1 MFKFSLNYCFLVKWV
16 SSGSWKFYIF
26 CSVLKSSKVWKFL
39 EKSFLCL
46 CIIHCIVLLMAAGK
60 SSDQVITTS
69 VQSIM
74 GSSSTPSGLA
84 LTHSIYPLPPAP
96 NTWDHQIHL
105 HFPIFS
111 RILLKIIIL
120 LIRCNKLVAQWIL
133 CNLCLVH
140 YCSCLIYRLQ
150 VLPITK

>member
-1 MFKFSLNYCFLVKWV
+1 
-16 SSGSWKFYIF
+16 
-26 CSVLKSSKVWKFL
+26 
-39 EKSFLCL
+39 
-46 CIIHCIVLLMAAGK
+46 MAAGK

-111 RILLKIIIL
+111 RILYLKYYPL
-120 LIRCNKLVAQWIL
+120 DQMQLTGGTMDFV
-133 CNLCLVH
+133 
-140 YCSCLIYRLQ
+140 
-150 VLPITK
+150 

>member
-1 MFKFSLNYCFLVKWV
+1 MFLVKWV

-84 LTHSIYPLPPAP
+84 LTHSIYPSP
-96 NTWDHQIHL
+96 QS
-105 HFPIFS
+105 PIPGTTRYICTFS
-111 RILLKIIIL
+111 YFLECYLKQLSSWSDAINWWHNGF
-120 LIRCNKLVAQWIL
+120 CVT
-133 CNLCLVH
+133 C
-140 YCSCLIYRLQ
+140 
-150 VLPITK
+150 VLSIQL